1 MPSIPRVKR
10 LAMLLLLLAPVPA
23 WAEWQIKPFLGVT
36 FGGDTTFVDFEH
48 AAGNA
53 NAVIGVTGVVLG
65 EVIGIEGDVGYS
77 PGFFQS
83 GNQHLVVGSSVT
95 TLSGNI
101 VIALP
106 RRLAQYSLR
115 PYVVGGGGF
124 VHVRINPGLGVLQVS
139 STLPA
144 LDVGAGATG
153 FLTDRIGLN
162 WDVRR
167 FGSFG
172 GTDEGRGLSFGPEQ
186 LTFWRATMAIA
197 IRY

>member
-1 MPSIPRVKR
+1 MPSIPRVNL
-10 LAMLLLLLAPVPA
+10 LAMLLLLLAPMPA

-167 FGSFG
+167 FGSLG
-172 GTDEGRGLSFGPEQ
+172 GADAGLSFGPEQ
-186 LTFWRATMAIA
+186 LSFWRATMAIA